1 MDILTILFNGLS
13 LSSILLL
20 AALGLA
26 ITFGLMGII
35 NMAHGEFIMVG
46 AYTTY
51 VVQGLLMPVLGDGY
65 FFISIVL
72 AFLVAAA
79 FGMALEVTVIRRL
92 YGRPTDSLLATWGV
106 SLILQQ
112 LARSIFGAP
121 NVNVVAPAFLGGSIS
136 SWASRCPT
144 SACSSW
150 HLFLPASSAS
160 GLSFIIRTLA
170 ARCGPASRTVT
181 WHSA

>member
-112 LARSIFGAP
+112 LAR
-121 NVNVVAPAFLGGSIS
+121 
-136 SWASRCPT
+136 
-144 SACSSW
+144 
-150 HLFLPASSAS
+150 
-160 GLSFIIRTLA
+160 
-170 ARCGPASRTVT
+170 
-181 WHSA
+181 HSC